1 VSPKGNSW
9 IRKAGRWLP
18 GVLVSVVLLVVVFR
32 VAEWDELGDAFTS
45 IRWQYILGAFGLTLA
60 SLVTKSM
67 AWRTLLDNA
76 PTFWQTF
83 FIVNEGYF
91 LNNILPFRAGEVGR
105 AIFMGQSS
113 KKGTM
118 HVISTIVIERAFD
131 VAMAAALLLA
141 TLPLTLG
148 MAEAKSA
155 AVTTIILV
163 VIGFG
168 VLFLMARFNDQVKQ
182 LVNKIGSRWSLI
194 QKWVVPRIDALLDG
208 LKVLNNPT
216 QFIVAVLWS
225 LLTWVFWVSIY
236 YVMLLSIAPTAP
248 IWWGAF
254 VDAFLAMGMAIPSA
268 PAGLGVFEASI
279 VFALSLLKVDASK
292 ALAYAI
298 TLHFMQFCITAFFGL
313 IGLLREGRSINAL
326 FEGMGKKEQP
336 DTIL

>member
-1 VSPKGNSW
+1 VSSKGNSW
-9 IRKAGRWLP
+9 IRKASRWLP
-18 GVLVSVVLLVVVFR
+18 GVFVSGVLLVVVFR
-32 VAEWDELGDAFTS
+32 VANWEDLGDAF
-45 IRWQYILGAFGLTLA
+45 QYIKYPYILAALALTLA

-91 LNNILPFRAGEVGR
+91 LNNILPLRAGEVGR

-113 KKGTM
+113 KKGAL

-163 VIGFG
+163 IAGFG
-168 VLFLMARFNDQVKQ
+168 ILFLMARYNQQVKE
-182 LVNKIGSRWSLI
+182 LVNRIGSRWAFV
-194 QKWVVPRIDALLDG
+194 QKWIVPRIDALLDG
-208 LKVLNNPT
+208 LKVLNRPS
-216 QFIVAVLWS
+216 QFFIAVMWS

-236 YVMLLSIAPTAP
+236 YVMLLSIAPGAP
-248 IWWGAF
+248 LWWGAF
-254 VDAFLAMGMAIPSA
+254 VDSFLAMGMAIPSA

-298 TLHFMQFCITAFFGL
+298 TLHFMQFVITAIFGL
-313 IGLLREGRSINAL
+313 IGLIREGRSINAL

-336 DTIL
+336 DSNL